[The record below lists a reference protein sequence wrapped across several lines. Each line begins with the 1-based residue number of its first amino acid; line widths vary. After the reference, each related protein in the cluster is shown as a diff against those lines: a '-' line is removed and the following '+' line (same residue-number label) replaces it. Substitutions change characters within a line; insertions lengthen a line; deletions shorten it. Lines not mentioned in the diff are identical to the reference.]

1 MLVVLPKW
9 LIWDNKS
16 DKELTALMLLEIQ
29 QLLLEKV
36 LLLDLLLWYHY
47 HFMVVSYI
55 MLNYLIQQFL

>member
-1 MLVVLPKW
+1 VVLPKW